1 MKILLVS
8 HGMMASGTKD
18 TLGLFTNTECVTAIS
33 AYSGTCEHPDKE
45 LKHFF
50 DEAGNERVIAFSDI
64 LYGSVNQYLFA
75 YKDRPNTYIFC
86 GMNLPM
92 LLQATA
98 LNDDSTPE
106 EIEAVAAEGKNGII
120 SMQTYQMPAMDDGD
134 E

>member
-1 MKILLVS
+1 MRILLIS
-8 HGMMASGTKD
+8 HGMMAAGTKD
-18 TLGLFTNTECVTAIS
+18 TLGMFTDTERVTAIS
-33 AYSGTCEHPDKE
+33 AYSESCEYPDKALE
-45 LKHFF
+45 QFF
-50 DEAGNERVIAFSDI
+50 NETGNECVIAFSDI

-106 EIEAVAAEGKNGII
+106 EIEAVAAEGKSGII
-120 SMQTYQMPAMDDGD
+120 SMQTYQAPAMDDGD